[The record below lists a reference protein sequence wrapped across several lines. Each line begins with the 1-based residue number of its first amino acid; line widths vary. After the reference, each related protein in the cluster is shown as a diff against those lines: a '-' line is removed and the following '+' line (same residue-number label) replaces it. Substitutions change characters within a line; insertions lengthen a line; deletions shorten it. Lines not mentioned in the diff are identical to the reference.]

1 MKLQDIYGKKTTVSL
16 EAVKNDRAL
25 AIQVQSRLNTFGLPV
40 RVDGLWGELSS
51 AGYTRFAKAFSFPI
65 TSITP
70 EAAESL
76 IECKEI
82 PGFDRQHE
90 AVLPELAALVMGCT
104 IKQATTNLPYITKSL
119 ESRYILNRL
128 TLIAVL
134 GTIKVETGGFS
145 PISEYGGDD
154 YFCEMYEGRSDLG
167 NTQAGDG
174 ILYKGRGFV
183 QITGRANYE
192 YYGRKLEI
200 NLIEN
205 PDLALQAETA
215 SEILA
220 EYFADRRIS
229 QAANAHDWEL
239 VRRLVNGGLNGWDEF
254 WQAVQKFDA
263 AIAR

>member
-16 EAVKNDRAL
+16 EAIENDHDL

-40 RVDGLWGELSS
+40 RVDGLWGDLSS
-51 AGYTRFAKAFSFPI
+51 AGYARFAKAFGFPI
-65 TSITP
+65 ASITS
-70 EAAESL
+70 EVAKSL

-90 AVLPELAALVMGCT
+90 AVLPELAVLIMNCT
-104 IKQATTNLPYITKSL
+104 LQEATTNLPYVTKSL
-119 ESRYILNRL
+119 ATRHILDRL

-134 GTIKVETGGFS
+134 GTIKIETSGFA
-145 PISEYGGDD
+145 PIPEYGDD
-154 YFCEMYEGRSDLG
+154 NYFYDSYENRDDLG
-167 NTQAGDG
+167 NIQPGDG

-192 YYGRKLEI
+192 YYGQKLEL

-205 PDLALQAETA
+205 PDLALQAEIA

-220 EYFADRRIS
+220 EYFVDRQIS
-229 QAANAHDWEL
+229 QAANAHDWEQ

-263 AIAR
+263 TIAN